1 MTNGFR
7 KGGLGLSLAL
17 GLSAGMVHASAPDQ
31 TWARTY
37 NPQGLV
43 ATIDGPRTDV
53 SDITQYQYDTQG
65 HLSTVTDALGH
76 VTTYGNYDS
85 YSNPLQIIDAN
96 GVVTTLTYTPQE
108 WPLTITRDSSG
119 TPSTT
124 TLTYDAA
131 GDLTQTQDA
140 DGVTLIYTYDSA
152 RRLTD
157 ITDGAGNRIH
167 YTLDAA
173 GNRTQE
179 QTFDPSNTLTHTV
192 SRTFNNLSQLLT
204 VVDALNRTVLTYSYP
219 DGYDAAGHPKH
230 SADAAGTQRTL
241 GYDALDRLVSTID
254 NANGTDTATQNT
266 QTTSSYDSSDNLT
279 SVVDPSSLT
288 TSYTYDGLGHRTGLQ
303 SPDTGASAD
312 TYDAAGNQLTHTDAK
327 GITRTMGYDALNRL
341 ISTTF
346 ADSTLNITYAYDES
360 NSVTG
365 CTNSAPIGRLTRIV
379 ENAVTTAYCYDAR
392 GEVIQKRQVT
402 SAATDV
408 TSYTYSLAGR
418 LRQQTN
424 PDGTSI
430 LDTYNALGQLS
441 GVQVT
446 PVGGSASVV
455 VSNISYLPFGPISGY
470 TLGNGQTVTRTYDA
484 TYALTD
490 LTSPALTLHFA
501 RDPLGRITAEGNA
514 PGASPAT
521 ETYHYDALSRLG
533 EVDDANGSLIQSYTY
548 NQTGDRLTKNG
559 NALATGN
566 YGYTTGTHQI
576 NSIGS
581 SARASDAN
589 GNTTGISSAG
599 QAFGYGYN
607 GRNRLTVVQVAG
619 STVGTYSYNALGQ
632 RIGKAATLPNAI
644 TQRFVY
650 NEQGSLIGEYGTNT
664 RDYVWMGDT
673 PVAVIDVAGSTST
686 INYVTADQL
695 GTPRAVSDS
704 SGATIWS
711 WAWVGNPYGELSP
724 TSTAGYTLNLRYP
737 GQYYDNE
744 SGLMDNINRSYDPA
758 TGRYIQSD
766 PIGLAGGISTYAYV
780 GDQPLSNV
788 DPQGLA
794 CPADLMAA
802 GTCFQSSNY
811 DQNSSD
817 DTTVAGTAETD
828 EVAMLNMRKLDTS
841 ETDENYAVITDTDT
855 FVTTS
860 GQGINTTKGYQGTF
874 LIDGSK
880 TQAICHSHRLSKG
893 YWPTPGYED
902 NDPIVNNNQPN
913 YIVRNGVIGV
923 LEEVDGQYQYRLLKG
938 RLTGPQIHATQQQL
952 NLYQKH

>member
-327 GITRTMGYDALNRL
+327 GITRTKGYDALNRL
-341 ISTTF
+341 VSTTF
-346 ADSTLNITYAYDES
+346 ADPTLNITYAYDEG

-365 CTNSAPIGRLTRIV
+365 CTSSAPIGRLTRIV

-392 GEVIQKRQVT
+392 GEVIQKRQIT

-490 LTSPALTLHFA
+490 ITSPALNMHYA
-501 RDPLGRITAEGNA
+501 RDALGRITAEGA
-514 PGASPAT
+514 TPGASPAS
-521 ETYHYDALSRLG
+521 ESYKYDPLSRLI
-533 EVDDANGSLIQSYTY
+533 EVDDANGNPIQSYTY
-548 NQTGDRLTKNG
+548 NQTGDRLTKSG

-566 YGYTTGTHQI
+566 YGYQANTHWLT
-576 NSIGS
+576 SIGNA
-581 SARASDAN
+581 ARTYDAN
-589 GNTTGISSAG
+589 GNTTGNSSAG
-599 QAFGYGYN
+599 QNYGYGYN
-607 GRNRLTVVQVAG
+607 GRNRLIVIQLGG
-619 STVGTYSYNALGQ
+619 STVSSYSYNALGQ
-632 RIGKAATLPNAI
+632 RIGKVATLPSAI
-644 TQRFVY
+644 TQRFAY
-650 NEQGSLIGEYGTNT
+650 DEQGGLIGEYGSST
-664 RDYVWMGDT
+664 RDYIWMAGI
-673 PVAVIDVAGSTST
+673 PVGVLDSVGGSST
-686 INYVTADQL
+686 LNYVTADHL
-695 GTPRAVSDS
+695 GTPRAVSNS
-704 SGATIWS
+704 AGTTLWS
-711 WAWVGNPYGELSP
+711 WAWLGNPFGEQTPVSA
-724 TSTAGYTLNLRYP
+724 AGYVLNLRFR
-737 GQYYDNE
+737 GQYYDVE
-744 SGLMDNINRSYDPA
+744 SGLIHNGHRDYCMEC
-758 TGRYIQSD
+758 GRYIQSD
-766 PIGLAGGISTYAYV
+766 PIGLNGGLSTYSYVEANPLAYV
-780 GDQPLSNV
+780 DALGLSVDDEYQTIDQAATAALDDYISISIQTNREYAGVIYQNWDGTYSYTAANRGSNRDSNAGDAPW
-788 DPQGLA
+788 
-794 CPADLMAA
+794 
-802 GTCFQSSNY
+802 FH
-811 DQNSSD
+811 
-817 DTTVAGTAETD
+817 D
-828 EVAMLNMRKLDTS
+828 EVGIYHTHGAS
-841 ETDENYAVITDTDT
+841 EEYKDAENFSTPGSEGIGDEGLSDELMEPNYLETPHLAIKKYDPCTKQVITLRP
-855 FVTTS
+855 
-860 GQGINTTKGYQGTF
+860 GI
-874 LIDGSK
+874 
-880 TQAICHSHRLSKG
+880 
-893 YWPTPGYED
+893 
-902 NDPIVNNNQPN
+902 
-913 YIVRNGVIGV
+913 
-923 LEEVDGQYQYRLLKG
+923 
-938 RLTGPQIHATQQQL
+938 
-952 NLYQKH
+952 